1 MVMKVLSRLFLTSLQ
16 QKRKYK
22 QLSKEEKK
30 RFFYTVLIFSRL
42 AVERSVKNFL
52 KSEKRYLRFRVSSN
66 LSKKKLLMNKFREA
80 LVIK

>member
-16 QKRKYK
+16 QMRKYK